1 MPIAESRPGSPFWQ
15 AHAMCAPLLI
25 CVCVDAFQEFARLL
39 LSLPGYTILLRGPGT
54 LQNLTK
60 RYHRLMLQVHPDKV
74 GEAAATDKLR
84 ACVTYL
90 VAEYDTLR
98 ARFA

>member
-1 MPIAESRPGSPFWQ
+1 
-15 AHAMCAPLLI
+15 MCATAALCPY
-25 CVCVDAFQEFARLL
+25 VCFVAFQEFARLL
-39 LSLPGYTILLRGPGT
+39 LSLPGWTILVRGPGT
-54 LQNLTK
+54 LQDLTK

-90 VAEYDTLR
+90 VAEYQTLR
-98 ARFA
+98 SRFAQP